1 MNEIIQIV
9 ILILL
14 VYIAYRVSNSWTK
27 RPAPSSRENDMP
39 KEIAELIMAGET
51 RQATFKYIEALRIN
65 LAQANT
71 RITATASELRHSN
84 ESKV

>member
-1 MNEIIQIV
+1 MNEIIQIA

-14 VYIAYRVSNSWTK
+14 VYIAYRVSNNWTK
-27 RPAPSSRENDMP
+27 RPSPQPLKDDMP

-65 LAQANT
+65 LAQANA
-71 RITATASELRHSN
+71 RITTTASELRHTN
-84 ESKV
+84 ESKA